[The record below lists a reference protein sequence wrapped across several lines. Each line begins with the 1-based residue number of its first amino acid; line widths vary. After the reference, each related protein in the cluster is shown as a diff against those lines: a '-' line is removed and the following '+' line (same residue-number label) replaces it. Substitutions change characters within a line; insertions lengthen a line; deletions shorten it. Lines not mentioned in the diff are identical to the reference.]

1 MRIVIAALSAPEHLS
16 GVSRHA
22 ANVVRGLLTRG
33 EVSEVH
39 MLVGAWQL
47 NTYTDAIA
55 RQDPRLHIH
64 PVTIRRE
71 TISRNL
77 WYYSELPRVATQ
89 LKAEIVH
96 LAYPMPMSAHDFR
109 CPTVVTLHDLY
120 PFDIPENFGILKSAL
135 NRYAARQ
142 CLRSADAI
150 TCVSESTRQRLE
162 HWLGKRLAD
171 KAVTIANSVESASGH
186 CMRGPQP
193 LHRGQPFLL
202 CIAQHRRNK
211 NISLAIEVFERA
223 LRTGALAPETLLVV
237 VGVKGPET
245 RRIREMIAVA
255 NLERQVIMLSG
266 IKDAELQW
274 CYRNC
279 ELLLAPSSI
288 EGFGLPV
295 VEALLAGCRVVC
307 SDIPAFREVGMDA
320 CHYVSLGPGEVEAFT
335 QALSVVRS
343 SAPIL
348 PVSMPWLSAGA
359 TAEKYLALYQ
369 HLKKRAANRS
379 YGVLRV
385 SQIGSHDRV

>member
-1 MRIVIAALSAPEHLS
+1 MRIVIAALSAPEHLN

-71 TISRNL
+71 TISRNI

-89 LKAEIVH
+89 LKADIVH
-96 LAYPMPMSAHDFR
+96 LAYPMPMSARDFR

-135 NRYAARQ
+135 NRSAARQ

-150 TCVSESTRQRLE
+150 ACVSESTRQRLE

-237 VGVKGPET
+237 IGVKGPET
-245 RRIREMIAVA
+245 KRIREMIAVA

-266 IKDAELQW
+266 IKDVELQW

-369 HLKKRAANRS
+369 HLKTRAVNRS